1 MSAYI
6 KQLTD
11 INGNDIFPRTT
22 TSAIIDPATGASLSD
37 TLNVMASSAFGGVG
51 TMSLNSDEPITMSY
65 SGDGVTYVGGDCTI
79 VGRVLLFTVRV
90 SVGDS
95 ATAGKV
101 TLSFNGMPSGFITGS
116 GIITH
121 ESENPAATTA
131 VVFKSRTEVI
141 TACDIDPT
149 KTGTYSLM
157 GMFFFE

>member
-11 INGNDIFPRTT
+11 IEGNDIYPRTI

-37 TLNVMASSAFGGVG
+37 TLNAMASSFGEVG
-51 TMSLNSDEPITMSY
+51 TMSLNSDNPITMSY
-65 SGDGVTYVGGDCTI
+65 SGEGVTYVKGDCTI
-79 VGRVLLFTVRV
+79 VGRVLLFTARV
-90 SVGDS
+90 NVGDS

-131 VVFKSRTEVI
+131 IVFKSRTEVI
-141 TACDIDPT
+141 TACHIDPT
-149 KTGTYSLM
+149 KTGTYSLS